1 VPVYFSTVEKWLAE
15 RIPRVDGATQR
26 TEMDSNSHRTPLAF
40 AIIASVLVSVTAA
53 GQTKDYALDTA
64 NGVRLLNLVA
74 QPAVLQGKKGLRL
87 TTDQAALK
95 QGGQTDIEQL
105 ARIEGLEFANGTIEA
120 EIAGA
125 PSEGAS
131 PGARGFV
138 GVAFRL
144 QDDMKTY
151 DAFYIRPTNGRAD
164 DQERRNHAVQ
174 YISHP
179 QWPWMRLRQETPS
192 KYESYVDL
200 LPGEWTKIK
209 IEVHGDKA
217 RLYVH
222 DNVQPALIVNDV
234 KSGAQ
239 KRGGVALWV
248 GPETV
253 GHFRNLRVVPSAN

>member
-1 VPVYFSTVEKWLAE
+1 
-15 RIPRVDGATQR
+15 
-26 TEMDSNSHRTPLAF
+26 MDSNSHRTPLAF
-40 AIIASVLVSVTAA
+40 AIMASLLVSATPA
-53 GQTKDYALDTA
+53 GQTKDYALDSA
-64 NGVRLLNLVA
+64 SGVRLVNLVA

-87 TTDQAALK
+87 TSDEAALK
-95 QGGQTDIEQL
+95 QAGPADIEQL
-105 ARIEGLEFANGTIEA
+105 ARIEGLEFSNGTIEA

-131 PGARGFV
+131 AGARGFV

-217 RLYVH
+217 RLYIG
-222 DNVQPALIVNDV
+222 DNAQPTLIVNDV

-253 GHFRNLRVVPSAN
+253 GHFRNLRVVPSAT

>member
-1 VPVYFSTVEKWLAE
+1 MRRSSSSPKTYSLCLA
-15 RIPRVDGATQR
+15 IAASLLLPT
-26 TEMDSNSHRTPLAF
+26 T
-40 AIIASVLVSVTAA
+40 IASQA
-53 GQTKDYALDTA
+53 KDYALDSTT
-64 NGVRLLNLVA
+64 GLRLVNLVA
-74 QPAVLQGKKGLRL
+74 QPATLQGKKGVRL
-87 TTDQAALK
+87 TVDEAARKQTGQA
-95 QGGQTDIEQL
+95 GIEQL
-105 ARIEGLEFANGTIEA
+105 ARIDGLEFSNGTIEA

-125 PSEGAS
+125 PIEGAS
-131 PGARGFV
+131 GGARGFV
-138 GVAFRL
+138 GIAFRL

-164 DQERRNHAVQ
+164 DQERRNHATQ

-179 QWPWMRLRQETPS
+179 EWPWERLRKETPS

-200 LPGEWTKIK
+200 MPGEWTKIK
-209 IEVHGDKA
+209 IDVRGDKA

-222 DNVQPALIVNDV
+222 DNAQPVLIVNDV

-253 GHFRNLRVVPSAN
+253 AHFRSLRVVPSAN

>member
-1 VPVYFSTVEKWLAE
+1 
-15 RIPRVDGATQR
+15 
-26 TEMDSNSHRTPLAF
+26 MDSNSHRTQLAF
-40 AIIASVLVSVTAA
+40 AIMASLLVSVTIT
-53 GQTKDYALDTA
+53 GQTKDYPLDSA
-64 NGVRLLNLVA
+64 NGVRLVNLVA

-87 TTDQAALK
+87 TSDEAALK
-95 QGGQTDIEQL
+95 KAGQTPIEQL
-105 ARIEGLEFANGTIEA
+105 ARVEGAEFSNGTIEA

-125 PSEGAS
+125 PSDGAS
-131 PGARGFV
+131 EGARGFV
-138 GVAFRL
+138 GIAFRL

-179 QWPWMRLRQETPS
+179 QWRWMRLRQETPS
-192 KYESYVDL
+192 KYESYADL
-200 LPGEWTKIK
+200 LPGQWTKIK

-217 RLYVH
+217 GVYVG
-222 DNVQPALIVNDV
+222 DNAQPTLIVNDV

>member
-1 VPVYFSTVEKWLAE
+1 
-15 RIPRVDGATQR
+15 
-26 TEMDSNSHRTPLAF
+26 MDSNSHRTQLAF
-40 AIIASVLVSVTAA
+40 AVIASLLVSVTTA
-53 GQTKDYALDTA
+53 GQTRDYALDSA
-64 NGVRLLNLVA
+64 NGVRLQNLIA

-87 TTDQAALK
+87 TADEAARK
-95 QGGQTDIEQL
+95 QTGEIEQL
-105 ARIEGLEFANGTIEA
+105 ARIDGLEFSNGTIEA

-125 PSEGAS
+125 PIEGAS

-138 GVAFRL
+138 GIAFRL

-151 DAFYIRPTNGRAD
+151 DAFYIRPTNGRAE

-179 QWPWMRLRQETPS
+179 QWTWQRLRQDTPS

-200 LPGEWTKIK
+200 MPGEWTKIK

-217 RLYVH
+217 RLSVH
-222 DNVQPALIVNDV
+222 DNAQPTLIVNDV

-239 KRGGVALWV
+239 KRGAIALWV

-253 GHFRNLRVVPSAN
+253 GHFRNLRVVSSAN